1 MYLFHRDTAQNY
13 SKTNCPLINIP
24 AMILTM
30 NLHSFKMIYSNAYML
45 EKNI

>member
-1 MYLFHRDTAQNY
+1 MYLFHRDTDQNY

-30 NLHSFKMIYSNAYML
+30 NCKMINSNAYML